1 MGITRDELAKDLIPG
16 LNKVFGIDA
25 EYNRIVRWLTVNH
38 SDVFRKFDIWQ
49 ESHTAP
55 RNKHVIRAWL
65 TQNHPELIP
74 MIDLITQE

>member
-1 MGITRDELAKDLIPG
+1 MGIRKVDIINDILPH
-16 LNKVFGIDA
+16 LNAAFGIDA
-25 EYNRIVRWLTVNH
+25 EYNKILRWLAVNH
-38 SDVFRKFDIWQ
+38 SDIFRKFDTWQ

-55 RNKHVIRAWL
+55 RNKHAIRAWL